1 MCALVSGTSRF
12 GGERRG
18 APGSRAVRLQ
28 GVLEQTHGDQGV
40 FYWWRLV
47 QNRFNKP
54 SCHPLWVLSYPSHHH
69 RTLMHASHK
78 SLLASNCMSI
88 RDSQERKGVRR
99 FSSSLL
105 QTALSGLGFK
115 HLKTSSLVYLPTHTH
130 TLMKND
136 WMCVCVWEGVF
147 VHIWGTM
154 REW

>member
-1 MCALVSGTSRF
+1 MCALVSGMSGF
-12 GGERRG
+12 GGERRR

-28 GVLEQTHGDQGV
+28 GILEQTHGDQRV
-40 FYWWRLV
+40 FYCWRLV
-47 QNRFNKP
+47 QNRFNK
-54 SCHPLWVLSYPSHHH
+54 SSRHPLSILSYPSHHH

-88 RDSQERKGVRR
+88 RHSQERKGVRR
-99 FSSSLL
+99 FSSSPL

-115 HLKTSSLVYLPTHTH
+115 HLKTSSLVYLPAHTHTH
-130 TLMKND
+130 THEKWLNV
-136 WMCVCVWEGVF
+136 CVCEGVF